1 MFRTIRLIPKLIKI
15 TQIVSCFALVY
26 NQQQQKFKCTQIN
39 MQNMKIINEKDVNAV
54 LTNPQ
59 YFTNTIIILNRN
71 IIEDLPK
78 HLSVKFCIYDGN
90 FNDYDL
96 IAVNQHRC
104 LLLKIR
110 GEEDYLKLLNFL
122 TPLQTLNSKQDAI
135 NLIDQMDAKVV
146 LSYIPQQTIVK
157 SEEQINK
164 FDTFKQRNYKDPQ
177 QLEEQFRE
185 LRYLDYN
192 REAQYYIIKD
202 KKVADEFNLSMND
215 IGEIYILKQT
225 NIFNSKESSFFH
237 NEKEYCMNKIEPDPN
252 IEIADTFRMKKKYD
266 SLSGY
271 ILGSKEETVQQLNL
285 QKIVQ
290 RLTLTANNYVN
301 YVFNKQQ
308 MDSQLLIYKQMGVQ
322 YILMYHSQK
331 ELNDKIIRKLINVK
345 KSMNTEQQ
353 QKFGIIY
360 SDNIDLI
367 QSYFGIVNNGITD
380 DVRLFD
386 LNSHQNYTTS
396 FNIVHLGQ
404 QDNNYDQYKQC
415 KRYSFGD
422 KVTVNRLKQFII
434 QTTKLQIQN
443 LQPQDNYK
451 QEYYEKTFVKI
462 PLEKLQIITPNNLE
476 LSGFDFIYFYKPG
489 CAACN
494 TVAET
499 LDKIAQNICNPNPYR
514 VKNISNFQKL
524 TLRKYNILNESQ
536 VLPSPIQAPQIYI
549 LYDGKIKQADL
560 VQNRINPGDELKML
574 HFLTKLIDNL

>member
-1 MFRTIRLIPKLIKI
+1 MFRTIRFIPKLLKF
-15 TQIVSCFALVY
+15 TQLATCLALIY
-26 NQQQQKFKCTQIN
+26 NQQQKFRCSQIT

-54 LTNPQ
+54 LANPQ

-71 IIEDLPK
+71 IIDDLPK
-78 HLSVKFCIYDGN
+78 HLSVKFCIYDGA

-122 TPLQTLNSKQDAI
+122 TPLQTLSSKQEAI

-146 LSYIPQQTIVK
+146 LTYIPQQAIVK

-164 FDTFKQRNYKDPQ
+164 FDTFKLRNYKDPQ

-202 KKVADEFNLSMND
+202 KTVADEFNLSVND
-215 IGEIYILKQT
+215 IGEVYVLKQT
-225 NIFNSKESSFFH
+225 SIFNSKESSFFH
-237 NEKEYCMNKIEPDPN
+237 NAKEYCMNKIEPDPN
-252 IEIADTFRMKKKYD
+252 IETADTFRVKKKYD
-266 SLSGY
+266 SISGY
-271 ILGSKEETVQQLNL
+271 LLGSQEQSGQQLNL
-285 QKIVQ
+285 QKLVQ
-290 RLTLTANNYVN
+290 RLNLTANNYVN

-322 YILMYHSQK
+322 YILIYHTQK
-331 ELNDKIIRKLINVK
+331 EVKEKIIRKLVNVK
-345 KSMNTEQQ
+345 KSMNTEYQ

-360 SDNIDLI
+360 SDNIDLL

-386 LNSHQNYTTS
+386 LNSHQTYTSS

-404 QDNNYDQYKQC
+404 QESNYDQYKQC

-422 KVTVNRLKQFII
+422 KLTVNRLKQFIV
-434 QTTKLQIQN
+434 QTTKLQLQN
-443 LQPQDNYK
+443 LDPQHNYRE
-451 QEYYEKTFVKI
+451 EYYEKTFVKI
-462 PLEKLQIITPNNLE
+462 PLEKLQTITANNLE
-476 LSGFDFIYFYKPG
+476 LSGFDFLYFYKPG

-499 LDKIAQNICNPNPYR
+499 LDKIAQDILNPNPYR
-514 VKNISNFQKL
+514 VKNVSNFKNI

-549 LYDGKIKQADL
+549 LHDGKIKQADL
-560 VQNRINPGDELKML
+560 IQNKINPGDESKML
-574 HFLTKLIDNL
+574 HFLTKVIDNL